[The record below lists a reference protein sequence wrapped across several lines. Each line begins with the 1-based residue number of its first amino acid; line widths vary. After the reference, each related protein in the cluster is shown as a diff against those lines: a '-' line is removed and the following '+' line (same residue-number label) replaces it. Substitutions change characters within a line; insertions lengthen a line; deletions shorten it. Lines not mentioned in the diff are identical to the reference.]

1 MSRKSPAETRDKLL
15 RATAEFIAQNG
26 AANLTLDAI
35 AATSGISKGGL
46 LHHFPTKHALMQ
58 GLMEQIAQIFVS
70 RLERAL
76 TEEPEGTPGRWT
88 RAYIAASFEYDPR
101 ELQLTNA
108 IAHVVSNE
116 PTLIET
122 LQEQF
127 AWMDRRI
134 EEDGLPINR
143 ATVIRLACDG
153 LWVAELLELSTV
165 NEPLRSGLRDE
176 LIGLTRL
183 EVNP

>member
-1 MSRKSPAETRDKLL
+1 MGKRSPAETRDKLL

-26 AANLTLDAI
+26 SANLTLDAI
-35 AATSGISKGGL
+35 AAASGVSKGGL

-58 GLMEQIAQIFVS
+58 GLMEQIARIFVQ

-76 TEEPEGTPGRWT
+76 ENEPEGIPGRWT
-88 RAYIAASFEYDPR
+88 RAYITASFEYDPD

-108 IAHVVSNE
+108 IASVVTNE
-116 PTLIET
+116 PALIET

-134 EEDGLPINR
+134 EDDGLPPAR

-165 NEPLRSGLRDE
+165 NEPLRSALRDE
-176 LIGLTRL
+176 LIGLTR
-183 EVNP
+183 